1 MSGTLADSN
10 LGRVAFIAESTFGTT
25 PATPNMQILRV
36 TSFDVGATKETV
48 VSDEVRSDRMIST
61 VSEVAAMSGGTLGFE
76 LSLGGSFDTLIE
88 AALCGTFSTA
98 LSATNVAVTT
108 TSTFNLVG
116 AFTNS
121 VVGQWVFASGFTNA
135 ANNGWHRITARTADA
150 ITVASLLVVETA
162 GASKAVR
169 GRVLRNGVAKRS
181 FSFEEAFTDINQ
193 FFIFRG
199 QRVGSMALDVTAG
212 QIVTG
217 SFGLQGSA
225 TAAGATTFATTTTP
239 ATSTAAINATS
250 NVGAVLEA
258 GTYTA
263 LTTAIQSFSMN
274 LDNALRNQMAVGNK
288 FPAGI
293 GYGRQTVSGSLN
305 AYFQNRALYDKFLNH
320 EATALSFALA
330 DSAGNAMRITLPRV
344 FFNSSNPAIAG
355 VDQDVMENIEWTAV
369 QDSVT
374 GCQIQ
379 IDMVPGA

>member
-25 PATPNMQILRV
+25 PASPNMQILRV

-48 VSDEVRSDRMIST
+48 ISDEVRSDRMVST
-61 VSEVAAMSGGTLGFE
+61 VSEVAAMSGGTVGFE

-98 LSATNVAVTT
+98 VNATNVAVTT

-116 AFTNS
+116 AFTNT

-135 ANNGWHRITARTADA
+135 ANNGWHRITARTNDA
-150 ITVASLLVVETA
+150 ITVASTLVVETA
-162 GASKAVR
+162 GAGKTVR
-169 GRVLRNGVAKRS
+169 GRVLRNGAVRRS

-199 QRVGSMALDVTAG
+199 QRIGSMALDVTAG

-217 SFGLQGSA
+217 SFGMQGSTSSA
-225 TAAGATTFATTTTP
+225 NNSTFTGSTTA
-239 ATSTAAINATS
+239 ATSTAVINATS

-263 LTTAIQSFSMN
+263 LTTAIQSFSLN
-274 LDNALRNQMAVGNK
+274 LDNGLRNQMAVGSK

-305 AYFQNRALYDKFLNH
+305 AYFQSRALYDKFLSH
-320 EATALSFALA
+320 EATALSFALG
-330 DSAGNAMRITLPRV
+330 DSAGNAMRITFPRV
-344 FFNSSNPAIAG
+344 FFNSSNPNIAG
-355 VDQDVMENIEWTAV
+355 IDQDVMENIDWTAV
-369 QDSVT
+369 LDSAT

-379 IDMVPGA
+379 IDMVAAA